1 MPKRIKKIVKVPVRT
16 SERTAFMQCRWLWY
30 MSYVLGW
37 KAKRPGKALVFGD
50 LCHQALGGTDDGKP
64 GYYIKESAKRRRRG
78 PHPSDTFK
86 RLVIESKVD
95 FKVRDE
101 DEEQIDMLELGCEML
116 SNYVARWGKD
126 WQWLILHPEM
136 PFQVDIYTENGRY
149 VCTYVGKTDALIQD
163 LNTGFIGLFE
173 HKTARSI
180 PKGNLWN
187 NEQGT
192 SYWTFVPSFLWEI
205 GVLDPDQDLQFMLFN
220 YLRKGMGDERPE
232 NDKGQKL
239 NKPTKEVML
248 AKAAQLGIPAIRGA
262 TMDVLANA
270 LAVKGVNVPLLGE
283 ISKSQP
289 TPLFE
294 RKLVMRGIPEREH
307 LLERVIAQADEM
319 AYIRD
324 GELPLYKSPGDH
336 CDWCPFGPVSGV
348 CEAHEIGTD
357 WEELLNMEFVKW
369 DPYEDHRE
377 VVY

>member
-1 MPKRIKKIVKVPVRT
+1 MPKIKKIMKVPVRT
-16 SERTAFMQCRWLWY
+16 SERTAFMRCHWLWY
-30 MSYVLGW
+30 MSYVKGW

-50 LCHQALGGTDDGKP
+50 LIHQALGGTDGGAP

-78 PHPSDTFK
+78 PDPTDTFR

-95 FKVRDE
+95 FKIRDE
-101 DEEQIDMLELGCEML
+101 DEEQVDMLELGSEML

-136 PFQVDIYTENGRY
+136 PFQVEVYTEDGRY

-163 LNTGFIGLFE
+163 LNTGALGLFE
-173 HKTARSI
+173 HKTAKSI

-205 GVLDPDQDLQFMLFN
+205 GVLDRDQDLQFMLFN
-220 YLRKGMGDERPE
+220 YLRKGMADTRPQNE
-232 NDKGQKL
+232 KGQYL
-239 NKPTKEVML
+239 NKPTKEVL
-248 AKAAQLGIPAIRGA
+248 VEAAAFHGISLP
-262 TMDVLANA
+262 
-270 LAVKGVNVPLLGE
+270 KGIKVDEIVNILTRRKVNVPLLGE
-283 ISKSQP
+283 PSKNQP

-294 RKLVMRGIPEREH
+294 RKLVMRGIPEREN
-307 LLERVIAQADEM
+307 LLARVIAQADEM
-319 AYIRD
+319 AFIRD
-324 GELPLYKSPGDH
+324 GEMPLYKMPGDH
-336 CDWCPFGPVSGV
+336 CDWCPFGTVSGV

-369 DPYEDHRE
+369 DPYKDHRE

>member
-1 MPKRIKKIVKVPVRT
+1 MPKIKKIMKVPVRT
-16 SERTAFMQCRWLWY
+16 SERTAFMRCHWLWY
-30 MSYVLGW
+30 MSYVKGW

-50 LCHQALGGTDDGKP
+50 LIHQALGGTDGGAP

-78 PHPSDTFK
+78 PDPTDTFR

-95 FKVRDE
+95 FKIRDE
-101 DEEQIDMLELGCEML
+101 DEEQVDMLELGSEML

-136 PFQVDIYTENGRY
+136 PFQVEVYTEDGRY

-163 LNTGFIGLFE
+163 LNTGALGLFE
-173 HKTARSI
+173 HKTAKSI

-205 GVLDPDQDLQFMLFN
+205 GVLDRDQDLQFMLFN
-220 YLRKGMGDERPE
+220 YLR
-232 NDKGQKL
+232 
-239 NKPTKEVML
+239 
-248 AKAAQLGIPAIRGA
+248 
-262 TMDVLANA
+262 
-270 LAVKGVNVPLLGE
+270 
-283 ISKSQP
+283 
-289 TPLFE
+289 
-294 RKLVMRGIPEREH
+294 MRGIPEREN
-307 LLERVIAQADEM
+307 LLARVIAQADEM
-319 AYIRD
+319 AFIRD
-324 GELPLYKSPGDH
+324 GEMPLYKMPGDH
-336 CDWCPFGPVSGV
+336 CDWCPFGTVSGV

-369 DPYEDHRE
+369 DPYKDHRE